1 MTTIISNAA
10 FCRNCNEII
19 VSQEVTPIVCCSCH
33 NVKVWGGHEYIA
45 HSAQNVAK
53 YRNWSIEMDR
63 DIVNEYVES
72 KLGG

>member
-1 MTTIISNAA
+1 MNTIISNAA
-10 FCRNCNEII
+10 FCRNCNEIVASEEVEPP
-19 VSQEVTPIVCCSCH
+19 VSCSCN

-45 HSAQNVAK
+45 HSARNVAK

-63 DIVNEYVES
+63 NEVNEYVES